1 MNRIVSTFVSTEEI
15 LVRRNVRWWLP
26 VRSPPDDFN
35 FSHFTWLRVFFLPAL
50 DVCIGRHT
58 AMTAQACKGGNVC
71 MCLRFM
77 RSGGWSGGSVCV
89 CVVNH
94 Y

>member
-1 MNRIVSTFVSTEEI
+1 MVASSQVSPRLFAC
-15 LVRRNVRWWLP
+15 
-26 VRSPPDDFN
+26 
-35 FSHFTWLRVFFLPAL
+35 FFLPAL

-58 AMTAQACKGGNVC
+58 AMAAQACKGGNVY
-71 MCLRFM
+71 MCLRGM
-77 RSGGWSGGSVCV
+77 RSGGWSGGLCLCV

>member
-1 MNRIVSTFVSTEEI
+1 MISTSLI
-15 LVRRNVRWWLP
+15 SLGC
-26 VRSPPDDFN
+26 
-35 FSHFTWLRVFFLPAL
+35 VFFFSLPAL
-50 DVCIGRHT
+50 DVCFGRHT

-71 MCLRFM
+71 MCLRFV
-77 RSGGWSGGSVCV
+77 RSGGWSGGLCLCVCV